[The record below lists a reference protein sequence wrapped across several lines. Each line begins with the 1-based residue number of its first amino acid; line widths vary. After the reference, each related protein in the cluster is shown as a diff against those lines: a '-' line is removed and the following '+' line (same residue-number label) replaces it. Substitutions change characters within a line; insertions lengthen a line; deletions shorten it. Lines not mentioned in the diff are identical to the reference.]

1 MVNNTNYVL
10 KDTGYLRNYIYS
22 YSDYLFNTKVLNREV
37 IKDRTGLLYFNHK
50 TKLVNELLITS
61 ILYFNDKTYNEWVF
75 FMEKIIISKLREL
88 ELEFTKQLKGLKV
101 ILKLWLF
108 RDISNLRAEIKAQEK
123 FDKKL
128 LRFQKVVNKLV
139 DYKVE
144 TANNKMF
151 SRFLSE
157 RILTKELKPVLH
169 IKVVD
174 AEKQEECLKH
184 LLNLM
189 SKKWHN
195 VTHDIFKLFFHRAIK
210 MHQDNWEHNDAWYIK
225 IKEKKKNDNKKQ
237 K

>member
-189 SKKWHN
+189 SKK
-195 VTHDIFKLFFHRAIK
+195 
-210 MHQDNWEHNDAWYIK
+210 
-225 IKEKKKNDNKKQ
+225 
-237 K
+237 

>member
-1 MVNNTNYVL
+1 MIHNINYVL
-10 KDTGYLRNYIYS
+10 KNTGYLKNYIYS
-22 YSDYLFNTKVLNREV
+22 YSDYIFNTKILNGEL
-37 IKDRTGLLYFNHK
+37 IKDRTGLLYLNYK
-50 TKLVNELLITS
+50 TKLDLLVTS

-75 FMEKIIISKLREL
+75 LMEKIIIKQQKEL
-88 ELEFTKQLKGLKV
+88 IKESKGLKV
-101 ILKLWLF
+101 VLKLWFF
-108 RDISNLRAEIKAQEK
+108 RDISNLRAERKAQEK

-169 IKVVD
+169 IKVLD
-174 AEKQEECLKH
+174 TEKQEECLKH

-189 SKKWHN
+189 SKKWIN
-195 VTHDIFKLFFHRAIK
+195 VKHDTFKLFFHRAIK
-210 MHQDNWEHNDAWYIK
+210 MHQDN
-225 IKEKKKNDNKKQ
+225 
-237 K
+237 

>member
-10 KDTGYLRNYIYS
+10 KDTGYLRNYIYN

-50 TKLVNELLITS
+50 TKLVNEFLITS

-75 FMEKIIISKLREL
+75 FMEKIIISKLREFK
-88 ELEFTKQLKGLKV
+88 FTKELKGLKV
-101 ILKLWLF
+101 VLKLWLF

-174 AEKQEECLKH
+174 ADKQEECLKH

-195 VTHDIFKLFFHRAIK
+195 VTHETFKLFFHRAIK
-210 MHQDNWEHNDAWYIK
+210 MHQDNWEHKDAWE
-225 IKEKKKNDNKKQ
+225 IKEKIKNDNKQ